1 MAHPPP
7 SGFFAYPSQ
16 PVMLGETIRTA
27 IDEINKGDQASL
39 NSWENCRVGGK
50 LIINELCSAIDSN
63 EVFCADLTGLNPNV
77 MFELG
82 YAIAKNKRIWLI
94 LDLTLAGAKTQFE
107 QLRILTTVGYAKYC
121 SSHEIV
127 AHFYKDQPYA
137 DLQNTIFEKAIRS
150 NLTPTTGKK
159 ILYLKSL
166 HDTDASIRITRRV
179 NTLTSSN
186 IAIITDDPKEST
198 VQPLTW
204 YGTQVF
210 AASGLLC
217 HLTSP
222 QRTGSQL
229 HNARYALVSGM
240 ALGMGIPLLMLSEGN
255 FLAPIDYRD
264 LLFQY
269 QTAAE
274 AVGHLE
280 GWLKGIEET
289 LYEQQK
295 SHVGYAASLRLATE
309 LKGLQFGE
317 SAAENEAEELVSKY
331 FVETAAYR
339 DAFEGRH
346 GIFVGRK
353 GAGKTA
359 NLLMLDAEL
368 RKNRRN
374 LVCVIKPVAYEL
386 HGIIELLKKYKT
398 LDSKGYVIE
407 SLWKYLLYTEIAE
420 ALAVE
425 LRPKPSGMMGDDEL
439 SLLRL
444 LERESGKLTGEF
456 SVRLERCVEA
466 LIRTNATEGTVE
478 ASRLAISETLHQGEI
493 SELRLLMG
501 RLLSRKRRVAVLID
515 NLDKA
520 WDRQGN
526 LGDLAQFL
534 LGLLGA
540 AGRVATDFR
549 HEDSRRQAVS
559 VSLAI
564 FLRTDIFFQLLANAR
579 EPDKIIAFKVDWQDP
594 ELLRRVIEARFL
606 SSHEGSV
613 VPEELWTK
621 YFVPSVHGIATRE
634 YFTERILLRPR
645 DLLIFV
651 KAAVAVAVN
660 RGQPLVRESDIAE
673 AEKQYSQYALSSILV
688 ENGIAVLQLESILY
702 EFAGASA
709 RLGALEVASLLT
721 KAKVPPED
729 HQKILDH
736 LSSISF
742 LAGC

>member
-1 MAHPPP
+1 
-7 SGFFAYPSQ
+7 
-16 PVMLGETIRTA
+16 
-27 IDEINKGDQASL
+27 
-39 NSWENCRVGGK
+39 
-50 LIINELCSAIDSN
+50 
-63 EVFCADLTGLNPNV
+63 
-77 MFELG
+77 
-82 YAIAKNKRIWLI
+82 
-94 LDLTLAGAKTQFE
+94 
-107 QLRILTTVGYAKYC
+107 LTTETYY
-121 SSHEIV
+121 
-127 AHFYKDQPYA
+127 
-137 DLQNTIFEKAIRS
+137 
-150 NLTPTTGKK
+150 
-159 ILYLKSL
+159 
-166 HDTDASIRITRRV
+166 
-179 NTLTSSN
+179 SN
-186 IAIITDDPKEST
+186 IKTAGE
-198 VQPLTW
+198 
-204 YGTQVF
+204 
-210 AASGLLC
+210 AA
-217 HLTSP
+217 
-222 QRTGSQL
+222 
-229 HNARYALVSGM
+229 
-240 ALGMGIPLLMLSEGN
+240 
-255 FLAPIDYRD
+255 
-264 LLFQY
+264 
-269 QTAAE
+269 
-274 AVGHLE
+274 GHLE
-280 GWLKGIEET
+280 EWLKGIEKA
-289 LYEQQK
+289 LYERQK
-295 SHVGYAASLRLATE
+295 PQVAYVASLRLATE
-309 LKGLQFGE
+309 LKSLQFGE
-317 SAAENEAEELVSKY
+317 SAAENEAEELVNKY

-386 HGIIELLKKYKT
+386 QGIIELLRKYKT

-407 SLWKYLLYTEIAE
+407 SLWKYLLYTEMAE

-425 LRPKPSGMMGDDEL
+425 LRPSPSGMLGDDEL
-439 SLLRL
+439 ALLRL
-444 LERESGKLTGEF
+444 LERESGKLSGEF

-466 LIRTNATEGTVE
+466 LIRTNVTDSTIE

-534 LGLLGA
+534 LGLLSA

-606 SSHEGSV
+606 SSHEDSV
-613 VPEELWTK
+613 LPEELWTK
-621 YFVPSVHGIATRE
+621 YFLPSVRGMATKE
-634 YFTERILLRPR
+634 YFTERILQRPR

-660 RGQPLVRESDIAE
+660 RGQPLVREIDIAE

-688 ENGIAVLQLESILY
+688 ENGVTVLQLESILY

-709 RLGALEVASLLT
+709 RLGTLEVASLLT
-721 KAKVPPED
+721 KAKVPAED

-742 LAGC
+742 LGIEVKENDFRFAEDPIDYRKNAVLSQRLSERQGRPPRFLVHPAFRAFLEISEP